1 MNVIITHKED
11 TGSIVFTMDQEAAG
25 ELYYALV
32 VAKVQSDSELQT
44 FKEYPE
50 IMYGV
55 REQNE
60 KFNFLLKLLR
70 PELG

>member
-1 MNVIITHKED
+1 MNVIITHKEE
-11 TGSIVFTMDQEAAG
+11 TGNIVFTMDQEAAG

-32 VAKVQSDSELQT
+32 VAKVQTDSQLET
-44 FKEYPE
+44 FEKYPE
-50 IMYGV
+50 ILQGV
-55 REQNE
+55 KAQNE